1 MPHPSHSTPVWRTYL
16 TPGTLLPRGRFVWWY
31 TLLGLLVLSLGVLGT
46 AWLQHLWEEQDSPLQ
61 HAGVL
66 LLGPTFIIAALLPPL
81 LASRRIEAQDY
92 PAPKGLLAWRIGMML
107 AMTLLIQLMVAA
119 FEAFVPGARAASE
132 TVAYSLNL
140 GQGFWPDTAMVLA
153 IAILAPLGE
162 EWLFRGLF
170 FRSLRDG
177 LARWMPLR
185 RSSAIGIALSSLL
198 FAIVHIGDGQITQW
212 PALFVMGVLLA
223 LTYEWTG
230 SLLAPMLV
238 HALNNSFALLVMTAQ
253 PDVTFS
259 SDWLLLLAACSPLIL
274 LGLCGLLLRMLPSAS
289 AEPPQTINPPPLPFQ
304 PMCVAERQS
313 SGPRPPPAANR

>member
-1 MPHPSHSTPVWRTYL
+1 MPHPSHSTPTWRTYL

-81 LASRRIEAQDY
+81 LASRRIEAPDY
-92 PAPKGLLAWRIGMML
+92 PAPKGLLVWRVGMVL
-107 AMTLLIQLMVAA
+107 AMTLLIQIIVAA

-140 GQGFWPDTAMVLA
+140 GQGFWPDAAMVLA

-198 FAIVHIGDGQITQW
+198 FAIMHIGDGQITQW
-212 PALFVMGVLLA
+212 PALFVIGVLFV

-238 HALNNSFALLVMTAQ
+238 HTLNNSFALLIITAQ
-253 PDVTFS
+253 PDVIFS

-274 LGLCGLLLRMLPSAS
+274 LGLGGLLLRMLPSAP
-289 AEPPQTINPPPLPFQ
+289 AEPPQTIKPPPLPFQ
-304 PMCVAERQS
+304 PMRVAERQS

>member
-1 MPHPSHSTPVWRTYL
+1 
-16 TPGTLLPRGRFVWWY
+16 
-31 TLLGLLVLSLGVLGT
+31 
-46 AWLQHLWEEQDSPLQ
+46 
-61 HAGVL
+61 
-66 LLGPTFIIAALLPPL
+66 
-81 LASRRIEAQDY
+81 
-92 PAPKGLLAWRIGMML
+92 
-107 AMTLLIQLMVAA
+107 
-119 FEAFVPGARAASE
+119 
-132 TVAYSLNL
+132 
-140 GQGFWPDTAMVLA
+140 MVLA

-198 FAIVHIGDGQITQW
+198 FAIMHIGDGQITQW

-238 HALNNSFALLVMTAQ
+238 HTLNNSFALLIITAQ
-253 PDVTFS
+253 PDVIFS

-274 LGLCGLLLRMLPSAS
+274 LGLGGLLLRMLPSAP
-289 AEPPQTINPPPLPFQ
+289 AEPPQTIKPPPLPFQ
-304 PMCVAERQS
+304 PMRVAERQS

>member
-66 LLGPTFIIAALLPPL
+66 LLGPTFIIAALLPRL

-107 AMTLLIQLMVAA
+107 AMTLLIQIIVAA

-140 GQGFWPDTAMVLA
+140 GQGFWPDAAMVLA

-185 RSSAIGIALSSLL
+185 RSSAIGIAL
-198 FAIVHIGDGQITQW
+198 FGEQPIGIEDLMRQ
-212 PALFVMGVLLA
+212 ADLA
-223 LTYEWTG
+223 MYASKKRGKHTYTFFTPDLTSQG
-230 SLLAPMLV
+230 
-238 HALNNSFALLVMTAQ
+238 
-253 PDVTFS
+253 
-259 SDWLLLLAACSPLIL
+259 
-274 LGLCGLLLRMLPSAS
+274 
-289 AEPPQTINPPPLPFQ
+289 
-304 PMCVAERQS
+304 
-313 SGPRPPPAANR
+313 

>member
-31 TLLGLLVLSLGVLGT
+31 TLLGLLVLSLGVLGA
-46 AWLQHLWEEQDSPLQ
+46 AWLQHLWEKQNSPWQ
-61 HAGVL
+61 HAAVL

-81 LASRRIEAQDY
+81 LASRRIEAPDY
-92 PAPKGLLAWRIGMML
+92 PAPKGLLVWRVGMVL
-107 AMTLLIQLMVAA
+107 AMTLLIQIIVAA

-140 GQGFWPDTAMVLA
+140 GQGFWPDAAMVLA

-198 FAIVHIGDGQITQW
+198 FAIMHIGDGQITQW

-238 HALNNSFALLVMTAQ
+238 HALNNTFALIATRALPGMQLSA
-253 PDVTFS
+253 
-259 SDWLLLLAACSPLIL
+259 DWIFFLAASAPVIVAMVGTQLLHRLPQMPAPSPFPACSI
-274 LGLCGLLLRMLPSAS
+274 
-289 AEPPQTINPPPLPFQ
+289 Q
-304 PMCVAERQS
+304 PTAGRQS
-313 SGPRPPPAANR
+313 PGPTHPPDSSR